1 MTPICIVAYTD
12 YLTDAR
18 VMRLAESASRA
29 GYSVDVITPG
39 RRGQKRTTVFHGVTV
54 HRLRTYQYR
63 GTRKAAYVLS
73 YAAFFALCLA
83 RLSRLQVQRGFRIVQ
98 VCNMPDFLV
107 FAAAFAKLAGAR
119 VILDIHDPMPL
130 ISRAKFPGA
139 ARRGLYPLLLWQ
151 ERISAAFADRILT
164 VHEPLKRDVL
174 IADGIAEEKISV
186 IANFPDEGIFRGRG
200 PDAVSLPL
208 RMVYYGTISA
218 RFGLETALSA
228 VHGLRQRDRL
238 LFKIIG
244 QGDAA
249 VALRRRIIELGLG
262 EVVDFENTA
271 YPVRRLPEILN
282 GFHLGL
288 VPYAPSPATDYMLP
302 VKLME
307 LLALGIPSI
316 TVPNAAIRH
325 YLDDRLYFG
334 YDARNAEALTR
345 LLDRIL
351 EDPSIVLAKRDA
363 ILAEPARFL
372 WETERAKYLDV
383 LARLSD

>member
-18 VMRLAESASRA
+18 VMRQAESASRA

-39 RRGQKRTTVFHGVTV
+39 RRGQERTLVSHGVTV
-54 HRLRTYQYR
+54 HRLRTSQYR

-73 YAAFFALCLA
+73 YIAFFVLCLV
-83 RLSRLQVQRGFRIVQ
+83 RLSRLQVRRGFRVVQ
-98 VCNMPDFLV
+98 VCNMPDLLV

-119 VILDIHDPMPL
+119 IALDIHDPMPL
-130 ISRAKFPGA
+130 IAKAKFPGA
-139 ARRGLYPLLLWQ
+139 AGRGLYPLLLWQ

-164 VHEPLKRDVL
+164 VNEPLKRDVL
-174 IADGIAEEKISV
+174 IADGIAEDKISV
-186 IANFPDEGIFRGRG
+186 VANFPDEGIFRGRG
-200 PDAVSLPL
+200 PGSVILPL
-208 RMVYYGTISA
+208 RMVYYGTVSA
-218 RFGLETALSA
+218 RFGLDTVLTAI
-228 VHGLRQRDRL
+228 HGLRHRDRL

-249 VALRRRIIELGLG
+249 VPLRERIGELDLG
-262 EVVDFENTA
+262 QVIDFENTS
-271 YPVRRLPEILN
+271 YPLRRLPEILS

-316 TVPNAAIRH
+316 TVPNAAIRY
-325 YLDDRLYFG
+325 YLDDRLYFR
-334 YDARNAEALTR
+334 YDARNAETLTQ

-351 EDPSIVLAKRDA
+351 EDPSLLLAKRDE
-363 ILAEPARFL
+363 ILGQPARFL
-372 WETERAKYLDV
+372 WETERSKYLDV
-383 LARLSD
+383 LARLSN